1 MIFTDIITALVKA
14 KVRFVVV
21 GGVAAG
27 INGSARAT
35 FDLDICYDP
44 APDNVEKLARVLAG
58 WHAYLRGVE
67 PGLPFIMDAKSFR
80 ITPVMTL
87 TTDLGPLDVMDR
99 IAGVGDFDKVLA
111 NSFEVEQPGLTFRT
125 LTLASLVDAKRATGR
140 KKDRDQLPELEALLA
155 QTRRSSTT

>member
-1 MIFTDIITALVKA
+1 
-14 KVRFVVV
+14 
-21 GGVAAG
+21 VAAG

-44 APDNVEKLARVLAG
+44 APDNVEKLARMLAG

-67 PGLPFIMDAKSFR
+67 PGLPFIMDAKAFR

-99 IAGVGDFDKVLA
+99 IAGVGDFANVLA
-111 NSFEVEQPGLTFRT
+111 HSFEVEQPGFTFRT
-125 LTLASLVDAKRATGR
+125 LTLASLIDAKRATGR

-155 QTRRSSTT
+155 RTRRSATT